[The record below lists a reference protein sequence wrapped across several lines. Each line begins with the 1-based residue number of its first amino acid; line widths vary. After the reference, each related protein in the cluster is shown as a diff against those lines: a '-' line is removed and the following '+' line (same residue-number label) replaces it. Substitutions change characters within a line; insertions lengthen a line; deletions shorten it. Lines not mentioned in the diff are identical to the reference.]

1 MAYLIGQDLGLCF
14 VADRAVA
21 LDLRSGRYRGVGPR
35 RALALKNAMASGEG
49 QILMSELRAAGL
61 IGTEEAVTAEP
72 VPWTAPRRSASEEQS
87 IARPSPVLALEVAWD
102 VIRTW
107 MTLRV
112 KPFSW
117 IVDQRRKRRLVGPAD
132 VAVSPDRAREL
143 AQQFLRARR
152 LAPIDPI
159 CLLDSLAL
167 AAFLARRGVDADVV
181 LAVDLNP
188 FEAHAWVQR
197 GDWALN
203 ETAHRAAMLT
213 PILVI

>member
-35 RALALKNAMASGEG
+35 RATALKKAVASGEG
-49 QILMSELRAAGL
+49 QVLMGELRAAGL
-61 IGTEEAVTAEP
+61 IGTEEVVTALP
-72 VPWTAPRRSASEEQS
+72 VPWTAPKHSASEEQCV
-87 IARPSPVLALEVAWD
+87 ARSSPIRALEVAWD

-107 MTLRV
+107 VVLRV

-117 IVDQRRKRRLVGPAD
+117 IVARRRKLRLDGPSD
-132 VAVSPDRAREL
+132 VAVSSDRVREL
-143 AQQFLRARR
+143 AQQFLRVRR
-152 LAPIDPI
+152 LAPIEPV

-167 AAFLARRGVDADVV
+167 AAFLARRGVDVDVV